1 MRVLVTG
8 CAGFL
13 GFHLCEALTRK
24 PGYVVVGMDN
34 LLKNNVDVQF
44 EDLCNKSNFS
54 FKKLDLCRP
63 LHEGIEKCDF
73 DLIYHLAALNGTQE
87 FYNRPWDVLKNSTL
101 PNLNIIEFAQ
111 MATKP
116 VKIIYASTSEI
127 YAGSV
132 SQGLSSV
139 PTNETAQALIED
151 VENVRWS
158 YAVGKLTG
166 EVALVAAAK
175 QTRAEY
181 TIIRYHNAYG
191 PRMGINHVIP
201 DYINRA
207 MKGVYSLYGASN
219 TRSFMYVDDVV
230 SDTIALGENA
240 NVKNQ
245 IVNIGSN
252 EEITMLDLAHKINSL
267 MGISADVEIFDAPKG
282 SVSRRCPDVSKIDKL
297 LGAQKRTSLEDG
309 LKKTISYYRENSNV

>member
-13 GFHLCEALTRK
+13 GYHLCEALTRK

-34 LLKNNVDVQF
+34 LLKNNADVLF
-44 EDLCNKSNFS
+44 KDLCGKSNFS
-54 FKKLDLCRP
+54 FEKFDLCRP
-63 LHEGIEKCDF
+63 LDEGIVQCDF
-73 DLIYHLAALNGTQE
+73 DLIYHFAALNGTQE
-87 FYNRPWDVLKNSTL
+87 FYNRPWDVLTNSTL
-101 PNLNIIEFAQ
+101 PNLNVIEFAQ
-111 MATKP
+111 RATKP

-132 SQGLSSV
+132 SQGLSNV

-166 EVALVAAAK
+166 EIALVAAAK
-175 QTRAEY
+175 QNGLGY

-191 PRMGINHVIP
+191 PRMGVNHVIP

-207 MKGVYSLYGASN
+207 IKGIYSLYGASN
-219 TRSFMYVDDVV
+219 TRSFMYVDDVI
-230 SDTIALGENA
+230 SDTIALSESTNI
-240 NVKNQ
+240 KNQ
-245 IVNIGSN
+245 IVNIGSSQ
-252 EEITMLDLAHKINSL
+252 EITMLHLANEINNL
-267 MGISADVEIFDAPKG
+267 MGISSKVQSFEAPKG
-282 SVSRRCPDVSKIDKL
+282 SAIRRCPDVTKINKI
-297 LGAQKRTSLEDG
+297 LGIQKRTSLADG
-309 LKKTISYYRENSNV
+309 LKKTISYYRGNSDV